1 MSNLIYTPSRT
12 NSGPFG
18 VGPSDPLAVKIMGT
32 SKIVPDGQV
41 TIERISKTHIGLIV
55 NGSVLFKQ
63 LNCFRDLLEQDLE
76 SLQKARDIVRRN
88 MENL

>member
-1 MSNLIYTPSRT
+1 MSKLIYTPSNL

-41 TIERISKTHIGLIV
+41 SIQRLNKTHVGLIV

-63 LNCFRDLLEQDLE
+63 LNCFRNLLEQDLE
-76 SLQKARDIVRRN
+76 SLNRARKIVEHN
-88 MENL
+88 MDNV

>member
-1 MSNLIYTPSRT
+1 MSKLIYTPSNL

-32 SKIVPDGQV
+32 SKIVPDGHVSIQ
-41 TIERISKTHIGLIV
+41 RLSKTHVGLIV

-63 LNCFRDLLEQDLE
+63 LNCFRNLLEQDLE
-76 SLQKARDIVRRN
+76 SLNRARKIVEHN
-88 MENL
+88 MDNV